1 MGVSG
6 RADLEASLARVRADV
21 DDPRA
26 GIHGPG
32 SAAWHLERDAVIFL
46 GGGRAVLL
54 QLAHPFVAYAIH
66 QHSKTRHDV
75 MGRFKRTFDNVFAM
89 SFGDLDHAFTAA
101 RRVHNIH
108 TRITGVIDEDAGA
121 FPAGTR
127 YHANDVASQVWVWA
141 TLIDTV
147 VTVHERVRG
156 PLPGALKEAYYR
168 DTCSFARLFAIPD
181 DALPASWGAFR
192 DYVTATTESPMLA
205 VTRPAREMA
214 GFLFGGALGG
224 TVAAVTASM
233 LPARLRD
240 GFGLTYG
247 ARERLAAR
255 AVTMAARAAT
265 MFTPRVARDLP
276 AYRDARRRMRGL
288 PPSKVSQW
296 LEQRLIALAG
306 QVSRPQRDRAGRVV
320 R

>member
-6 RADLEASLARVRADV
+6 RADLEASLARLRAEV

-32 SAAWHLERDAVIFL
+32 SAAWHLERDAVVFL

-66 QHSKTRHDV
+66 QHSKTRDDV

-101 RRVHNIH
+101 RRVHNVH
-108 TRITGVIDEDAGA
+108 TRITGTIDEDAGA

-127 YHANDVASQVWVWA
+127 YHANDVDSQVWVWA

-156 PLPGALKEAYYR
+156 PLPAALKEAYYR
-168 DTCSFARLFAIPD
+168 DTWSFARLFAIPD
-181 DALPASWGAFR
+181 EALPPSWGAFR
-192 DYVTATTESPMLA
+192 EYFVRMTENSVLT
-205 VTRPAREMA
+205 VTRPAREMG

-224 TVAAVTASM
+224 AVAAVTASL
-233 LPARLRD
+233 LPPRLRA
-240 GFGLTYG
+240 GFELAYG
-247 ARERLAAR
+247 ARERVAAR
-255 AVTMAARAAT
+255 AVIGAAT
-265 MFTPRVARDLP
+265 VACAFTPQVARDLP
-276 AYRDARRRMRGL
+276 AYRDASRRVRGL

-296 LEQRLIALAG
+296 IEQRLLSLAG
-306 QVSRPQRDRAGRVV
+306 QVSRGRPG
-320 R
+320 

>member
-32 SAAWHLERDAVIFL
+32 SAAWHLERDSIIFL

-66 QHSKTRHDV
+66 QHSKTRDDV

-121 FPAGTR
+121 FARGTR
-127 YHANDVASQVWVWA
+127 YHANDVESQVWVWA

-156 PLPGALKEAYYR
+156 PLPDALKEAYYR
-168 DTCSFARLFAIPD
+168 DSWSFARLFAIPD
-181 DALPASWGAFR
+181 EALPPSWGAFR
-192 DYVTATTESPMLA
+192 AYVARMMESPVLT
-205 VTRPAREMA
+205 VTRPAREMG

-233 LPARLRD
+233 LPPRLRD
-240 GFGLTYG
+240 DFGLAYG
-247 ARERLAAR
+247 MRERVTSR
-255 AVTMAARAAT
+255 AVMSAARAAAT
-265 MFTPRVARDLP
+265 FTPQVARDLP
-276 AYRDARRRMRGL
+276 AYRDARRRVRGL
-288 PPSKVSQW
+288 PPSKLSHW
-296 LEQRLIALAG
+296 LEQKMMTLAA
-306 QVSRPQRDRAGRVV
+306 QVSRGRP
-320 R
+320 

>member
-6 RADLEASLARVRADV
+6 RADLEASLARVRAEV
-21 DDPRA
+21 DDPRG

-32 SAAWHLERDAVIFL
+32 SAAWHLERDSVIFL

-66 QHSKTRHDV
+66 QHSRTRDDV

-108 TRITGVIDEDAGA
+108 TRITGVIEEDAGA

-127 YHANDVASQVWVWA
+127 YHANDVDSQVWVWA

-156 PLPGALKEAYYR
+156 PLPASLKEAYYR
-168 DTCSFARLFAIPD
+168 DTWSFARLFAIPD
-181 DALPASWGAFR
+181 DALPPSWGAFQ
-192 DYVTATTESPMLA
+192 DYVAAMLESPMLT
-205 VTRPAREMA
+205 VTRPAREMG

-224 TVAAVTASM
+224 AVAAVTASM
-233 LPARLRD
+233 LPRRLRD
-240 GFGLTYG
+240 GFGLAYG
-247 ARERLAAR
+247 VRERVAAR
-255 AVTMAARAAT
+255 GMVAAARAAT
-265 MFTPRVARDLP
+265 ALTPRAARDLP
-276 AYRDARRRMRGL
+276 AYRNASRRVRGL
-288 PPSKVSQW
+288 PPSKLAQW
-296 LEQRLIALAG
+296 LEQRMMVLAG
-306 QVSRPQRDRAGRVV
+306 QVSRKTT
-320 R
+320 